1 MAAVVGL
8 AARQCSPEVEEALE
22 AEGVDNSEERDWS
35 LSFLDTFVLDSL
47 QQGKIPYKPLTKIM
61 ASRKDTSIGSQSN
74 NQIKG
79 RISTGLSESNSN
91 GLSSLNSS
99 ELSTSNRAEPSTL
112 WTLEGRVDA
121 SLPIVQASPLN
132 PPPSDLQG
140 ASRGLEGLLEEGWS

>member
-1 MAAVVGL
+1 MGL
-8 AARQCSPEVEEALE
+8 VARQCSPEVEEALE
-22 AEGVDNSEERDWS
+22 AEGIDNIEERDWS

-47 QQGKIPYKPLTKIM
+47 QQGKIPFKPRVKVT
-61 ASRKDTSIGSQSN
+61 ASRKDTSIGGQSN
-74 NQIKG
+74 IQTKS
-79 RISTGLSESNSN
+79 RTSTGLSESHSN

-121 SLPIVQASPLN
+121 SSPIVQASPLN